1 MDIISYIVFGV
12 IIGIL
17 ITIYI
22 LKLFRHRTLTRRIQ
36 KAKKSE
42 YKAIQFIESQGFEVL
57 DIQKDR
63 TYTLFIDDKPHDVT
77 VRADMIV
84 RKGNKIYVAEVKT
97 GEKVTSPKYRETRR
111 QLLEYFFVYQP
122 NGLLLIDMEK
132 RKIKTVVYSFLKCD
146 KTAYIKRLVFSL
158 SLIVIGFIIGF
169 LTRGG

>member
-1 MDIISYIVFGV
+1 M
-12 IIGIL
+12 
-17 ITIYI
+17 
-22 LKLFRHRTLTRRIQ
+22 KFRY
-36 KAKKSE
+36 S
-42 YKAIQFIESQGFEVL
+42 
-57 DIQKDR
+57 KDR
-63 TYTLFIDDKPHDVT
+63 TYTLFIDDKPNDVT